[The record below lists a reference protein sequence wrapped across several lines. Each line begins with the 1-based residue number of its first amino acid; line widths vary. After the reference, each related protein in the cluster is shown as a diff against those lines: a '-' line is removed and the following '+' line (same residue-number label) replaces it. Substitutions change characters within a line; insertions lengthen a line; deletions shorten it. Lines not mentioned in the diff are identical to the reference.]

1 LIKIKV
7 VNIPMNRRKKRLR
20 FFLPVLLISGITCI
34 SSVKAVQQ
42 KQPVILERIGSTIIT
57 LYSAGDTAGL
67 LSLSDT
73 LIKNLAVSISDS
85 SELADIYYYTGVCKL
100 LAERHKEALP
110 WLHLSIDFK
119 KKQGVI
125 DDHYAKGIYNLGVAY
140 NYLGEFD
147 RVIDYMLQYI
157 DIGTKLYGSY
167 SPEIA
172 TAYSTVIG
180 ASLENKDYENF
191 RKYTFLT
198 LEILNSNKNIFTDDE
213 LSNLYIN
220 IGAGYARLYDYA
232 KARIYFE
239 EAESILN
246 KGVVSNN
253 QNYIN
258 LINNMAITYGKL
270 VLTEKEA
277 EYFERGI
284 EMAEA
289 NDSYLA
295 YNMINSYAI
304 ELGNA
309 GKISSGVELLSALLV
324 KAKAVFGTDSRFYA
338 EVLKNYAE
346 YLRIYIH
353 DYQNSLNYYLLCLDY
368 LDRHND
374 EVTLREPVI
383 TGYAMALSETG
394 ESQKALKKIQ
404 ELLFSDVA
412 PGVTPDLYENP
423 DPDMLKADN
432 RTLRI
437 FKTKYDILW
446 NLYEVSE
453 EYEVLVSAAS
463 TSELVIN
470 LIERI
475 RINISEEE
483 SRIILGDNYRRSYLN
498 SIRDFELCFRST
510 GEQRFLEKAF
520 EYAEKS
526 KVAGLLAA
534 TRELNAVNF
543 HIPQAIAE
551 LEHSLQREIGYYN
564 SRISA
569 ENEKEKPQKE
579 MLSEWNANLLE
590 VIKKRDSLILT
601 YERDYPEYYTLKYNT
616 AVPSMEDVP
625 SIIGHKGNYLNY
637 IVSDSVLYIL
647 VVNRKHQHL
656 TTVKID
662 SVFINRIMDFRKHL
676 SNPDLSAHARKNF
689 NSYQE
694 VGYDLYKTLIE
705 PVRKYFISP
714 DLLISPDNMLS
725 YLPYE
730 TLLTSTYDGE
740 DIMYRKLPY
749 LMNDFSVSYTYSVS
763 FMQEAGNGIYGRAKN
778 LVAFAPMYP
787 GTLNVDSLFMKR
799 QTGGKIL
806 DDLPY
811 ARQEAEYV
819 ARVSEGV
826 LFLND
831 NARES
836 VFKAEAGKYDIIHL
850 AMHTY
855 LNDKNP
861 MNSAMIFM
869 QNGDMPED
877 GLLNTYEV
885 YGIPLKA
892 RMVVLSSCNTGS
904 GSLSSGEGILSLA
917 RGFLY
922 SGSQSVVMSMWE
934 IEDRSGTEIIKLFYD
949 NLLKGKSKS
958 VSLKRARQAYL
969 KNASQLKSHPYFWSS
984 LVIYG
989 DVSPVFSSRI
999 LTITAGCFVLILV
1012 IIMAY
1017 HLRYRK
1023 YS

>member
-1 LIKIKV
+1 MIIIKA
-7 VNIPMNRRKKRLR
+7 VNIPMNRRKTRLR
-20 FFLPVLLISGITCI
+20 FFMLLLIISGITCI
-34 SSVKAVQQ
+34 SSVKPVQQ
-42 KQPVILERIGSTIIT
+42 KQPVSLERIGSSIIT

-73 LIKNLAVSISDS
+73 LIKNLAISISDS
-85 SELADIYYYTGVCKL
+85 SELAEIYYYTGVCKL
-100 LAERHKEALP
+100 LAGRHKEALP
-110 WLHLSIDFK
+110 WLYLSVDFK
-119 KKQGVI
+119 KKHGI
-125 DDHYAKGIYNLGVAY
+125 IGDHYAKGIYNLGVAY
-140 NYLGEFD
+140 NYLGEFN
-147 RVIDYMLQYI
+147 RVIDYMLQYA
-157 DIGTKLYGSY
+157 DVGTKLYGSY

-172 TAYSTVIG
+172 TAYSTIIG

-198 LEILNSNKNIFTDDE
+198 LEILNFNKNILTDDE

-220 IGAGYARLYDYA
+220 IGAGYARLYDFA

-246 KGVVSNN
+246 KGAVSREE
-253 QNYIN
+253 NYIN

-270 VLTEKEA
+270 GLTEKEA

-284 EMAEA
+284 EMVEA
-289 NDSYLA
+289 SNSYLA

-304 ELGNA
+304 ELGNT
-309 GKISSGVELLSALLV
+309 GKISRGEELLSALVV
-324 KAKAVFGTDSRFYA
+324 KAKTVFGNDSRYYA
-338 EVLKNYAE
+338 QVLKNYAE
-346 YLRIYIH
+346 YLRIYMY
-353 DYQNSLNYYLLCLDY
+353 DYQNSLKYYLLCLDY
-368 LDRHND
+368 LDRHDN
-374 EVTLREPVI
+374 EVTLREQVI

-394 ESQKALKKIQ
+394 EFQRALKQIR
-404 ELLFSDVA
+404 ELLFSDIA
-412 PGVTPDLYENP
+412 PGEEPDLYENP

-437 FKTKYDILW
+437 FRTKYDILW
-446 NLYEVSE
+446 NLYEVSD
-453 EYEVLVSAAS
+453 EYKVLVAAAS

-534 TRELNAVNF
+534 TRELNAANF

-551 LEHSLQREIGYYN
+551 LERSLQKEIGYYN

-590 VIKKRDSLILT
+590 VVKKRDSLILT
-601 YERDYPEYYTLKYNT
+601 YERNYPEYYTLKYNT
-616 AVPSMEDVP
+616 TVPLMEDVP
-625 SIIGHKGNYLNY
+625 AIIGRKDNYLSY
-637 IVSDSVLYIL
+637 IVSDSLLYIL
-647 VVNRKHQHL
+647 VVNRKYQHL
-656 TTVKID
+656 TTVEID

-694 VGYDLYKTLIE
+694 TGYYLYKTLVE
-705 PVRKYFISP
+705 PVRKYFISS

-730 TLLTSTYDGE
+730 VFLTSTYDGE
-740 DIMYRKLPY
+740 EIMYRELLY
-749 LMNDFSVSYTYSVS
+749 LMNDLSVSYTYSVS
-763 FMQEAGNGIYGRAKN
+763 FMQEAGNGIYGRAKD
-778 LVAFAPMYP
+778 LVAFAPMY
-787 GTLNVDSLFMKR
+787 TSVLNVDSLFMKR
-799 QTGGKIL
+799 QAGDKIL
-806 DDLPY
+806 EDLPY

-819 ARVSEGV
+819 ARVSDGV
-826 LFLND
+826 IFLND
-831 NARES
+831 DARES
-836 VFKAEAGKYDIIHL
+836 VFKVEAGKYDIIHL

-861 MNSAMIFM
+861 MNSAMLFM

-934 IEDRSGTEIIKLFYD
+934 IEDRSGTEIVKLFYD

-958 VSLKRARQAYL
+958 VSLKRARIAYL

-989 DVSPVFSSRI
+989 DDSPVFSSRMPLI
-999 LTITAGCFVLILV
+999 AAGCLIFILV
-1012 IIMAY
+1012 IIIAY
-1017 HLRYRK
+1017 RFMYRK

>member
-1 LIKIKV
+1 ML
-7 VNIPMNRRKKRLR
+7 MNRRKRRPL
-20 FFLPVLLISGITCI
+20 FFALLLLISGVTCI
-34 SSVKAVQQ
+34 SSVKPVQQ
-42 KQPVILERIGSTIIT
+42 KQTVSLKRIGSSIGT
-57 LYSAGDTAGL
+57 LYSAGDNAGL

-73 LIKNLAVSISDS
+73 LIKSLAVIVSDS
-85 SELADIYYYTGVCKL
+85 SELAEIYYYIGVCKL
-100 LAERHKEALP
+100 LAERHKEAIP
-110 WLHLSIDFK
+110 WLHLSVDFK
-119 KKQGVI
+119 KKLGII

-140 NYLGEFD
+140 NYLGEFI
-147 RVIDYMLQYI
+147 RVFDYMLQYI
-157 DIGTKLYGSY
+157 DAGTKLYGSY

-172 TAYSTVIG
+172 TAYSTIIG

-198 LEILNSNKNIFTDDE
+198 LEILNFNKNVLTDEE
-213 LSNLYIN
+213 LSSLYLN
-220 IGAGYARLYDYA
+220 IGAGYARQYDYA

-239 EAESILN
+239 EVESILN
-246 KGVVSNN
+246 KGNVSHD

-258 LINNMAITYGKL
+258 LINNLAITYGKL
-270 VLTEKEA
+270 GLAEKEA

-284 EMAEA
+284 EMAEIS
-289 NDSYLA
+289 NSYLA

-309 GKISSGVELLSALLV
+309 GKISRGEELLSALLV
-324 KAKAVFGTDSRFYA
+324 KAKAVFGTDSRFYC

-346 YLRIYIH
+346 YLRIYIN
-353 DYQNSLNYYLLCLDY
+353 DYRSSLKFYSLCLDY
-368 LDRHND
+368 LDRHD
-374 EVTLREPVI
+374 DDVTLKESVI
-383 TGYAMALSETG
+383 AGYAMALSETG
-394 ESQKALKKIQ
+394 ESRKALEKIQ
-404 ELLFSDVA
+404 ELLFSEIA
-412 PGVTPDLYENP
+412 PEKIPDLYENP
-423 DPDMLKADN
+423 DPEILKADN
-432 RTLRI
+432 HTLRI
-437 FKTKYDILW
+437 FRTKYDILW
-446 NLYEVSE
+446 NLYEASD
-453 EYEVLVSAAS
+453 EYDVLVSAAA
-463 TSELVIN
+463 TSELIIN

-475 RINISEEE
+475 RISISEEE

-510 GEQRFLEKAF
+510 GEHRFLEKTF

-534 TRELNAVNF
+534 TRELNAINF
-543 HIPQAIAE
+543 HIPPVIAE
-551 LEHSLQREIGYYN
+551 LERSLQREIGYYN
-564 SRISA
+564 SKISA

-579 MLSEWNANLLE
+579 MLSEWNENLLE
-590 VIKKRDSLILT
+590 VVKKRDSLILI
-601 YERDYPEYYTLKYNT
+601 YERDYPEYYALKYNT
-616 AVPSMEDVP
+616 TVPSMEDVP
-625 SIIGHKGNYLNY
+625 AIIGRKDNYLDY
-637 IVSDSVLYIL
+637 IVSDSLLYIL
-647 VVNRKHQHL
+647 VVNRKNQHL
-656 TTVKID
+656 ITVTID

-676 SNPDLSAHARKNF
+676 SSPYLSEYARKNF

-694 VGYDLYKTLIE
+694 IGYDLYKRLIE
-705 PVRKYFISP
+705 PVRKYFISS
-714 DLLISPDNMLS
+714 DLLISPDNLLS

-730 TLLTSTYDGE
+730 TFLTSTYGGE
-740 DIMYRKLPY
+740 EIMYRKLPY
-749 LMNDFSVSYTYSVS
+749 LMNDFSISYTYSVS
-763 FMQEAGNGIYGRAKN
+763 FMQEAGSGTNGRAKD
-778 LVAFAPMYP
+778 LIAFAPMY
-787 GTLNVDSLFMKR
+787 TRALNVDSLFLKR
-799 QTGGKIL
+799 QTGDEIL

-811 ARQEAEYV
+811 SRQEAEYV
-819 ARVSEGV
+819 ARISEGV

-836 VFKAEAGKYDIIHL
+836 AFKAEAGKYDIVHL

-958 VSLKRARQAYL
+958 VSLKRARLEYL

-989 DVSPVFSSRI
+989 DDSPVFASRMLAIVLGSFIFI
-999 LTITAGCFVLILV
+999 LVLI
-1012 IIMAY
+1012 IAY
-1017 HLRYRK
+1017 RLRYRK